1 MEDNHEFYSAD
12 ESLFTHH
19 KNEQIWVLDIVN
31 TNTKYFRIL
40 ASKNRDADTLQEFIS
55 KFVPAGNNIVTDGW
69 TGYNFLNKNGYN

>member
-31 TNTKYFRIL
+31 TNTKDFKIL
-40 ASKNRDADTLQEFIS
+40 ASKN
-55 KFVPAGNNIVTDGW
+55 
-69 TGYNFLNKNGYN
+69 